1 MKIRLVF
8 QDPQTNRTLTL
19 ISKTIQSLGNLVSS
33 RSAHQV
39 CKEEY
44 MAELYRS
51 FCTPRHV
58 CTFIA
63 GRLFLSLLSRW
74 GKAAIL
80 PITKIRTVLLYST
93 RHNVYAFFSIKRP
106 RKLRLLAWPESL
118 AQIQFHASLQNN
130 TLVLLN

>member
-1 MKIRLVF
+1 ML

-33 RSAHQV
+33 RSAQQV

-58 CTFIA
+58 RCNTFVDKKMTYLLHLVNN
-63 GRLFLSLLSRW
+63 LFCLFP
-74 GKAAIL
+74 K
-80 PITKIRTVLLYST
+80 
-93 RHNVYAFFSIKRP
+93 
-106 RKLRLLAWPESL
+106 
-118 AQIQFHASLQNN
+118 
-130 TLVLLN
+130 

>member
-1 MKIRLVF
+1 MVFVYCSRWSWMAAIAHYQAIRVLCLPLPFENEKFNFYIESLRHNNRDTSFNHLPLF

-33 RSAHQV
+33 RSAQQV

-58 CTFIA
+58 RIIYCIM
-63 GRLFLSLLSRW
+63 LL
-74 GKAAIL
+74 
-80 PITKIRTVLLYST
+80 
-93 RHNVYAFFSIKRP
+93 
-106 RKLRLLAWPESL
+106 LRFCISANLR
-118 AQIQFHASLQNN
+118 
-130 TLVLLN
+130 